1 MQFLNEKMNG
11 SRFNMKIGIRLLG
24 LLSLLFLQSVIA
36 EEASFT
42 ASVNKSRVAVGEQFQ
57 LSFTINTNA
66 SNFNAPDLNNF
77 IVYSGPNQSSSMQ
90 IINGS
95 VSQTIS
101 INYILAA
108 KSEGKYTIG
117 AGSIKVGSKVL
128 STKPIVLEVVKGSA
142 SQSQQG
148 GGSNARNNSNGA
160 YPEDVES
167 NIFMNATVSKSK
179 VYQGEQLL
187 VTFKVYTRLNIVD
200 NALSK
205 APSFNGFW
213 SEEVPN
219 PTRQSELHAE
229 VLDGIQYQVAEIKKT
244 ILIPQRSGSLT
255 IDPLEMEVVTRVK
268 SKSRNNNFF
277 DQFFGGGYQDVKLS
291 IASKPIKIEVMPL
304 PEKGRPENFNGAV
317 GQLNIEASIKN
328 NELKTDEGCNLTYT
342 ISGKGNLKLLEA
354 FKLKLP
360 ADIETYDPKISDKIS
375 VSIDGV
381 KGSRT
386 FDYLLIPRFA
396 GNFTIPALS
405 FSYFDPQK
413 GQYVILPSND
423 FQLKVAK
430 GQNSDG
436 MTISRGTEKE
446 DVKQLGNDIRYI
458 KTNLPLFVHK
468 HNALFGSSFFWI
480 LIVIPVILY
489 LLFLIWFRKY
499 KKETSDIQGTN
510 KRKANS
516 MAQKQLKL
524 AHEFLQKNEYN
535 AFFDEVFKAI
545 YGYLGNKLSLS
556 VADLNKDKIKSQLK
570 SKQVE
575 DKDVAQLLDLLEICE
590 FARFAPVKDDKKMRE
605 AYDKSV
611 ELISILES
619 KLKK

>member
-1 MQFLNEKMNG
+1 MRIILIKPMA
-11 SRFNMKIGIRLLG
+11 KIASALLL
-24 LLSLLFLQSVIA
+24 LLSLFLWHSAIA
-36 EEASFT
+36 QEASFT
-42 ASVNKSRVAVGEQFQ
+42 ASVSKNRVAVGEQFQ
-57 LSFTINTNA
+57 ISFTINTNA
-66 SNFNAPDLNNF
+66 SNFNAPDLSNF
-77 IVYSGPNQSSSMQ
+77 ITYSGPNQSSSMQ

-101 INYILAA
+101 MNYVLAA
-108 KSEGKYTIG
+108 KKEGKFTIG
-117 AGSIKVGSKVL
+117 AASIQVGNKL
-128 STKPIVLEVVKGSA
+128 LNTKPIAIEVVKGGQSA
-142 SQSQQG
+142 PQG
-148 GGSNARNNSNGA
+148 GGNNTAKGNNSA

-167 NIFMNATVSKSK
+167 NIFMRATVSKSK

-187 VTFKVYTRLNIVD
+187 VTYKVYTRLNIVD

-219 PTRQSELHAE
+219 PTRQSELHSE

-244 ILIPQRSGSLT
+244 ILIPQRAGTLN
-255 IDPLEMEVVTRVK
+255 IDPLEMEIVTRVK
-268 SKSRNNNFF
+268 SKSRNNSFF

-291 IASKPIKIEVMPL
+291 IASKPVKVEVMPL

-360 ADIETYDPKISDKIS
+360 ADIETYDPKITDKINVS
-375 VSIDGV
+375 VDGV

-386 FDYLLIPRFA
+386 FDYLLIPRYA
-396 GNFTIPALS
+396 GNYTIPALQ

-413 GQYVILPSND
+413 GQYITLPGND
-423 FQLKVAK
+423 LILKVAK
-430 GQNSDG
+430 GAGGDG
-436 MTISRGTEKE
+436 MSVSRATEKE

-458 KTNLPLFVHK
+458 KTNIPVFAQK
-468 HNALFGSSFFWI
+468 HNALFDSKLFWLLL
-480 LIVIPVILY
+480 LIPAILY
-489 LLFLIWFRKY
+489 VMFLIWFRKY
-499 KKETSDIQGTN
+499 KNENADEQGTK

-524 AHEFLQKNEYN
+524 ANDFLQKNDYN

-545 YGYLGNKLSLS
+545 YGYIANKLLISS
-556 VADLNKDKIKSQLK
+556 SDLNKEKIRSQLEAK
-570 SKQVE
+570 NIE
-575 DKDVAQLLDLLEICE
+575 TGTITQLLELLEVCE
-590 FARFAPVKDDKKMRE
+590 YARFAPVKDENKMKV

-611 ELISILES
+611 ELISILEN

>member
-1 MQFLNEKMNG
+1 
-11 SRFNMKIGIRLLG
+11 MKFIPIAKFEIKLTL
-24 LLSLLFLQSVIA
+24 LLSLLLWHVAQA
-36 EEASFT
+36 QEASFT
-42 ASVNKSRVAVGEQFQ
+42 ASVSKNRVVVGEQFQ
-57 LSFTINTNA
+57 VSFSINTNA

-77 IVYSGPNQSSSMQ
+77 ITYSGPNQSSSMQ

-101 INYILAA
+101 INYVLAA
-108 KSEGKYTIG
+108 KKEGKFTIG
-117 AGSIKVGSKVL
+117 AANIQVGNKL
-128 STKPIVLEVVKGSA
+128 LNTKPIVIEVVKGGA
-142 SQSQQG
+142 QAAPQG
-148 GGSNARNNSNGA
+148 GGNSAAKNNNSA

-167 NIFMNATVSKSK
+167 NIFMRATVSKNK

-187 VTFKVYTRLNIVD
+187 VTYKVYTRLNIVD

-219 PTRQSELHAE
+219 PTRQSELHSE
-229 VLDGIQYQVAEIKKT
+229 VLDGIQYQVAEIKRT
-244 ILIPQRSGSLT
+244 ILIPQRSGTLT
-255 IDPLEMEVVTRVK
+255 IDPLEMEIVTRVK

-291 IASKPIKIEVMPL
+291 IASKQVKVEVMPL
-304 PEKGRPENFNGAV
+304 PEKGKPENFNGAV
-317 GQLNIEASIKN
+317 GQLSIEASIKN

-360 ADIETYDPKISDKIS
+360 ADIETYDPKITDKINVS
-375 VSIDGV
+375 VDGV

-386 FDYLLIPRFA
+386 FDYLLIPRYA
-396 GNFTIPALS
+396 GNYTVPALP

-413 GQYVILPSND
+413 AQYVTLPGPD
-423 FQLKVAK
+423 FLLKVTK
-430 GQNSDG
+430 GAGGDG
-436 MTISRGTEKE
+436 MSVSRGTEKE
-446 DVKQLGNDIRYI
+446 DVKLLGNDIRYI
-458 KTNLPLFVHK
+458 KTNMPVFARK
-468 HNALFGSSFFWI
+468 QNALFGSDVFWVL
-480 LIVIPVILY
+480 LIIPAICY

-499 KKETSDIQGTN
+499 KKDYADEQGTK

-524 AHEFLQKNEYN
+524 ANDFLQKNEYN

-545 YGYLGNKLSLS
+545 YGYIANKLSLS
-556 VADLNKDKIKSQLK
+556 PSELNKEKIKSQLEAK
-570 SKQVE
+570 NIDSSTINQLVE
-575 DKDVAQLLDLLEICE
+575 LLEVCE
-590 FARFAPVKDDKKMRE
+590 FARFAPVKDGKKMKE

-611 ELISILES
+611 ELISLLES

>member
-1 MQFLNEKMNG
+1 
-11 SRFNMKIGIRLLG
+11 MKFIPIAKFEIKLML
-24 LLSLLFLQSVIA
+24 LLSLMLWHVAQA
-36 EEASFT
+36 QEAAFT
-42 ASVNKSRVAVGEQFQ
+42 ATVSKNRVVVGEQFQ
-57 LSFTINTNA
+57 VSFSINTNA
-66 SNFNAPDLNNF
+66 SNFNAPDLSNF
-77 IVYSGPNQSSSMQ
+77 ITYSGPNQSSSMQ

-101 INYILAA
+101 INYVLAA
-108 KSEGKYTIG
+108 KKEGKFTIG
-117 AGSIKVGSKVL
+117 AASIQVGNKL
-128 STKPIVLEVVKGSA
+128 LNTKPLAIEVGKGSGQA
-142 SQSQQG
+142 APQG
-148 GGSNARNNSNGA
+148 GGNNTAKNSNSA

-167 NIFMNATVSKSK
+167 NIFMRATVSKNK

-187 VTFKVYTRLNIVD
+187 VTYKVYTRLNIVD

-219 PTRQSELHAE
+219 PTRQSELHSE
-229 VLDGIQYQVAEIKKT
+229 VLDGIQYQVAEIKRT
-244 ILIPQRSGSLT
+244 ILIPQRSGTLT

-291 IASKPIKIEVMPL
+291 IASKQLKVEVMPL
-304 PEKGRPENFNGAV
+304 PEKGKPEQFNGAV
-317 GQLNIEASIKN
+317 GQLNIQASIKN

-360 ADIETYDPKISDKIS
+360 ADIETYDPKITDKIN
-375 VSIDGV
+375 VSADGV

-386 FDYLLIPRFA
+386 FDYLLIPRYA
-396 GNFTIPALS
+396 GNYTVPALP

-413 GQYVILPSND
+413 GQYVTLPGPE
-423 FQLKVAK
+423 FLLKVAK
-430 GQNSDG
+430 GAGGDG
-436 MTISRGTEKE
+436 MSVSRGTEKE
-446 DVKQLGNDIRYI
+446 DVKLLGNDIRYI
-458 KTNLPLFVHK
+458 KTNMPVFARK
-468 HNALFGSSFFWI
+468 QNALFSSDFFWLL
-480 LIVIPVILY
+480 LIIPAICYV
-489 LLFLIWFRKY
+489 LFLIWFRKY
-499 KKETSDIQGTN
+499 KKDYADELGTK

-524 AHEFLQKNEYN
+524 ANDFLQKNEYN

-545 YGYLGNKLSLS
+545 YGYIASKLSLS
-556 VADLNKDKIKSQLK
+556 PSELNKEKIKLQLEIK
-570 SKQVE
+570 SI
-575 DKDVAQLLDLLEICE
+575 DSNTITQLLELLEVCE
-590 FARFAPVKDDKKMRE
+590 FARFAPVKDGNKMKE

-611 ELISILES
+611 ELISILQS

>member
-1 MQFLNEKMNG
+1 M
-11 SRFNMKIGIRLLG
+11 
-24 LLSLLFLQSVIA
+24 LFLQVLFA

-42 ASVNKSRVAVGEQFQ
+42 ASVSKNRVVVGEQFQ

-66 SNFNAPDLNNF
+66 SNFTPPDLNNF
-77 IVYSGPNQSSSMQ
+77 ITYSGPNQSSSMQ

-95 VSQTIS
+95 VSQAIS

-108 KSEGKYTIG
+108 KNEGKFTIG
-117 AGSIKVGSKVL
+117 SANIKVGNRVL
-128 STKPIVLEVVKGSA
+128 NTKPIAIEVGKGS
-142 SQSQQG
+142 SQSQAQQG
-148 GGSNARNNSNGA
+148 NSNGRSNNGA

-167 NIFMNATVSKSK
+167 NIFMIASASKNK

-187 VTFKVYTRLNIVD
+187 VTYKVYTRLNIVD

-219 PTRQSELHAE
+219 PTRQTELHAE
-229 VLDGIQYQVAEIKKT
+229 VLDGIQYQVAEIKRT
-244 ILIPQRSGSLT
+244 ILIPQRSGNLT

-291 IASKPIKIEVMPL
+291 ISSKPLKIEVMPL
-304 PEKGRPENFNGAV
+304 PEKGRPENFSGAV

-328 NELKTDEGCNLTYT
+328 NELKTDESCNLTYT

-360 ADIETYDPKISDKIS
+360 ADIETYDPKISDKIN
-375 VSIDGV
+375 VSLDGV

-386 FDYLLIPRFA
+386 FEYLLIPRYA
-396 GNFTIPALS
+396 GNFTIPALE
-405 FSYFDPQK
+405 FTYFDPQK
-413 GQYVILPSND
+413 GQYVTLPGRD
-423 FQLKVAK
+423 FLLKVAK
-430 GQNSDG
+430 GQGGDG
-436 MTISRGTEKE
+436 MSISRGTEKE

-458 KTNLPLFVHK
+458 KTNLPLFVQQQ
-468 HNALFGSSFFWI
+468 NALFGSSFFWI
-480 LIVIPVILY
+480 LLLIPVLLY
-489 LLFLIWFRKY
+489 FVFLIWFRNY
-499 KKETSDIQGTN
+499 KKETADIKGVK

-524 AHEFLQKNEYN
+524 ANDYLQKNEYN

-545 YGYLGNKLSLS
+545 YGYIGNKLSLS
-556 VADLNKDKIKSQLK
+556 VAELNKDKIKTQLTLK
-570 SKQVE
+570 SVDE
-575 DKDVAQLLDLLEICE
+575 SVILQLLDLLEVCE
-590 FARFAPVKDDKKMRE
+590 FARFAPVKDDKKMKD
-605 AYDKSV
+605 AYDKSI
-611 ELISILES
+611 ELISVLEN

>member
-1 MQFLNEKMNG
+1 MKMKLLVKMTKDNWKLALILNFFLWQG
-11 SRFNMKIGIRLLG
+11 
-24 LLSLLFLQSVIA
+24 VIA
-36 EEASFT
+36 QEASFT
-42 ASVNKSRVAVGEQFQ
+42 ASVSKNKVAVGEQFQ
-57 LSFTINTNA
+57 VSFTINTNA
-66 SNFNAPDLNNF
+66 SNFNPPDLNNF
-77 IVYSGPNQSSSMQ
+77 ITYSGPNQSSSMQ
-90 IINGS
+90 IVNGS
-95 VSQTIS
+95 VSQNIS

-108 KSEGKYTIG
+108 KKEGKYSIG
-117 AGSIKVGSKVL
+117 SASIQVGNKL
-128 STKPIVLEVVKGSA
+128 LNTKPISIEVVKGNA
-142 SQSQQG
+142 QAQQG
-148 GGSNARNNSNGA
+148 GGTGGSRSNNSA

-167 NIFMNATVSKSK
+167 NIFMRATVSKNK

-244 ILIPQRSGSLT
+244 ILIPQRSGTLT
-255 IDPLEMEVVTRVK
+255 IEPLEMEVVTRVK
-268 SKSRNNNFF
+268 SKSRSNNFF

-291 IASKPIKIEVMPL
+291 IASKQVKIEVMPL

-328 NELKTDEGCNLTYT
+328 NELKTDEGCNLSYT

-360 ADIETYDPKISDKIS
+360 ADIETYDPKINDKIS
-375 VSIDGV
+375 VSVDGV

-386 FDYLLIPRFA
+386 FDYLLIPRYA
-396 GNFTIPALS
+396 GNYTIPPLQ

-413 GQYVILPSND
+413 GQYVSLPGPE
-423 FQLKVAK
+423 FTLKVAK
-430 GQNSDG
+430 GSGGDG
-436 MTISRGTEKE
+436 MSVSRGTEKE

-458 KTNLPLFVHK
+458 KTNMPLFIQK
-468 HNALFGSSFFWI
+468 QNSLFGSGIFWV
-480 LIVIPVILY
+480 LLVIPAILY

-499 KKETSDIQGTN
+499 KKDYADELGAK
-510 KRKANS
+510 KRKANAT
-516 MAQKQLKL
+516 AQKQLKL
-524 AHEFLQKNEYN
+524 ANDFLNKNEYN

-545 YGYLGNKLSLS
+545 YGYIGNKLSLS
-556 VADLNKDKIKSQLK
+556 ASELSKETIKTQLEV
-570 SKQVE
+570 KQIDSNIVQ
-575 DKDVAQLLDLLEICE
+575 QLLDLLELCE
-590 FARFAPVKDDKKMRE
+590 FARFAPVKDEKKMKD
-605 AYDKSV
+605 AYDNSV
-611 ELISILES
+611 ALISVLEN

>member
-1 MQFLNEKMNG
+1 MNMKLFTPKSKIILCLIALLGILLPQFL
-11 SRFNMKIGIRLLG
+11 FA
-24 LLSLLFLQSVIA
+24 Q
-36 EEASFT
+36 EASFT
-42 ASVNKSRVAVGEQFQ
+42 AGVSKNKLVVGEQFQ

-66 SNFNAPDLNNF
+66 SNFNAPDLNSF

-108 KSEGKYTIG
+108 KNEGKFTIG
-117 AGSIKVGSKVL
+117 AASIKVGNKVL
-128 STKPIVLEVVKGSA
+128 NTKPITIEVGKGNGQ

-148 GGSNARNNSNGA
+148 NSAASRSNNSG

-167 NIFMNATVSKSK
+167 NIFMIASVSKNK

-187 VTFKVYTRLNIVD
+187 VTYKVYTRLNIVD

-219 PTRQSELHAE
+219 PTRQSELHSE

-244 ILIPQRSGSLT
+244 ILIPQRSGTLT

-291 IASKPIKIEVMPL
+291 IGSKPVKIEVMPL

-360 ADIETYDPKISDKIS
+360 ADIETYDPKISDKITVS
-375 VSIDGV
+375 VDGV

-396 GNFTIPALS
+396 GNYTIPGLQ

-413 GQYVILPSND
+413 GQYISLPGND
-423 FQLKVAK
+423 FILKVAK
-430 GQNSDG
+430 GQGGDG
-436 MTISRGTEKE
+436 MSISRGTEKE

-458 KTNLPLFVHK
+458 KTNLPLFVPK
-468 HNALFGSSFFWI
+468 QNALFGSSFFWI
-480 LIVIPVILY
+480 LMVVPVVIY
-489 LLFLIWFRKY
+489 FLFLIWFRNY
-499 KKETSDIQGTN
+499 KKETSDVNGL
-510 KRKANS
+510 KRRKANS

-524 AHEFLQKNEYN
+524 ANEFLQKNDYN
-535 AFFDEVFKAI
+535 AFFDEVFKAL

-556 VADLNKDKIKSQLK
+556 VADLNKGKIESSLRAKE
-570 SKQVE
+570 VE
-575 DKDVAQLLDLLEICE
+575 ENVIIQLLELLELCE
-590 FARFAPVKDDKKMRE
+590 FARFAPVKNNEKMKD
-605 AYDKSV
+605 AYQKSA
-611 ELISILES
+611 ELISVLES

>member
-1 MQFLNEKMNG
+1 MKFIPIAKFEIKLMLLISFL
-11 SRFNMKIGIRLLG
+11 LCHVA
-24 LLSLLFLQSVIA
+24 QA
-36 EEASFT
+36 QEASFT
-42 ASVNKSRVAVGEQFQ
+42 ASVSKNKVVVGEQFQ
-57 LSFTINTNA
+57 VSFSINTNA
-66 SNFNAPDLNNF
+66 SNFNAPDFSSF
-77 IVYSGPNQSSSMQ
+77 ITYSGPNQSSSMQ

-101 INYILAA
+101 INYVLAA
-108 KSEGKYTIG
+108 KKEGKYTIG
-117 AGSIKVGSKVL
+117 AASIQVGNKL
-128 STKPIVLEVVKGSA
+128 LNTKPFAIEVGKGSA
-142 SQSQQG
+142 QASPQG
-148 GGSNARNNSNGA
+148 GNSNTAKSNNSA

-167 NIFMNATVSKSK
+167 NIFMRASVSKSK

-187 VTFKVYTRLNIVD
+187 VTYKVYTRLNIVD

-219 PTRQSELHAE
+219 PTRQSELHSE

-244 ILIPQRSGSLT
+244 ILIPQRSGTLS

-291 IASKPIKIEVMPL
+291 IASKQLKVEVMPL
-304 PEKGRPENFNGAV
+304 PEKGRPDNFNGAV

-328 NELKTDEGCNLTYT
+328 NELKTDEGCNVTYT

-360 ADIETYDPKISDKIS
+360 ADIETYDPKITDKIN

-386 FDYLLIPRFA
+386 FDYLLIPRYA
-396 GNFTIPALS
+396 GNYTIPALP

-413 GQYVILPSND
+413 GQYVTLPGPD
-423 FQLKVAK
+423 FLMKVSK
-430 GQNSDG
+430 GAGGDG
-436 MTISRGTEKE
+436 MSVSRGTEKE

-458 KTNLPLFVHK
+458 KTNMPLFVHK
-468 HNALFGSSFFWI
+468 QNALFGSHLFWV
-480 LIVIPVILY
+480 LLLVPAILY
-489 LLFLIWFRKY
+489 LIFLIWFRKY
-499 KKETSDIQGTN
+499 KKDYADAQGTK

-516 MAQKQLKL
+516 LAQKQLKL
-524 AHEFLQKNEYN
+524 ANDFKMKNEYN
-535 AFFDEVFKAI
+535 AFFEEVFKAI
-545 YGYLGNKLSLS
+545 YGYIANKLSLS
-556 VADLNKDKIKSQLK
+556 PSELNKEKIKEQLAAK
-570 SKQVE
+570 NIE
-575 DKDVAQLLDLLEICE
+575 LNTINQLLELLEACE
-590 FARFAPVKDDKKMRE
+590 FARFAPLKNGEKMKE

-611 ELISILES
+611 ELISVLES

>member
-1 MQFLNEKMNG
+1 MKFIPIAKIKM
-11 SRFNMKIGIRLLG
+11 KLTL
-24 LLSLLFLQSVIA
+24 LLSLLLWHVAQA
-36 EEASFT
+36 QEASFT
-42 ASVNKSRVAVGEQFQ
+42 SSVSKNRIVVGEQFQ
-57 LSFTINTNA
+57 LSFSINTNA
-66 SNFNAPDLNNF
+66 SNFNAPDLSNF
-77 IVYSGPNQSSSMQ
+77 VVYSGPNQSSSMQ

-101 INYILAA
+101 ISYVLAA
-108 KSEGKYTIG
+108 KKEGKFSIG
-117 AGSIKVGSKVL
+117 AANIQVGNKL
-128 STKPIVLEVVKGSA
+128 LNTKPITIEVGKGNG
-142 SQSQQG
+142 QSNQQG
-148 GGSNARNNSNGA
+148 SGNNAAKNSNSA

-167 NIFMNATVSKSK
+167 NIFMRATVSKSK

-187 VTFKVYTRLNIVD
+187 VTYKVYTRLNIVD

-219 PTRQSELHAE
+219 PTRQSELHSE

-244 ILIPQRSGSLT
+244 ILIPQRSGKLT

-268 SKSRNNNFF
+268 SKSKNNNFF

-291 IASKPIKIEVMPL
+291 IASKQIIVEVMPL
-304 PEKGRPENFNGAV
+304 PEKGKPENFNGAV
-317 GQLNIEASIKN
+317 GQLSIEASIKN

-360 ADIETYDPKISDKIS
+360 ADIETYDPKIIDKIN

-386 FDYLLIPRFA
+386 FDYLLIPRYA
-396 GNFTIPALS
+396 GNYTVPALP

-413 GQYVILPSND
+413 GQYVNLPGPD
-423 FQLKVAK
+423 FVLKVAK
-430 GQNSDG
+430 GAGGDA
-436 MTISRGTEKE
+436 MAISRGTEKE

-458 KTNLPLFVHK
+458 KTNTPIFTDK
-468 HNALFGSSFFWI
+468 QNALFGSEVFWVL
-480 LIVIPVILY
+480 LIIPAILY
-489 LLFLIWFRKY
+489 FLFFIWFRKY
-499 KKETSDIQGTN
+499 KKDYADTQGTK

-524 AHEFLQKNEYN
+524 ANEFLQKNEYN
-535 AFFDEVFKAI
+535 PFFDEVFKAI
-545 YGYLGNKLSLS
+545 YGYIANKLSLS
-556 VADLNKDKIKSQLK
+556 PADLNKDKIKTQLEAK
-570 SKQVE
+570 SI
-575 DKDVAQLLDLLEICE
+575 ASSTITQLLELIETCE
-590 FARFAPVKDDKKMRE
+590 FARFAPVKDDQKMKE
-605 AYDKSV
+605 AYEKSV
-611 ELISILES
+611 ELISILEN

>member
-1 MQFLNEKMNG
+1 MNMKLFTPKSKIILCLVAMLGIIQQQFL
-11 SRFNMKIGIRLLG
+11 L
-24 LLSLLFLQSVIA
+24 A

-42 ASVNKSRVAVGEQFQ
+42 AGVSKNKLVVGEQFQ

-66 SNFNAPDLNNF
+66 SNFNAPDLNSF

-108 KSEGKYTIG
+108 KNEGKFTIG
-117 AGSIKVGSKVL
+117 AASIKVGNKVL
-128 STKPIVLEVVKGSA
+128 NTKPITIEVGKGNG
-142 SQSQQG
+142 QSQAQQG
-148 GGSNARNNSNGA
+148 NSAASRSNNSG

-167 NIFMNATVSKSK
+167 NIFMIASVSKNK

-187 VTFKVYTRLNIVD
+187 VTYKVYTRLNIVD

-219 PTRQSELHAE
+219 PTRQSELHSE

-244 ILIPQRSGSLT
+244 ILIPQRSGTLT

-291 IASKPIKIEVMPL
+291 IGSKPVKIEVMPL

-360 ADIETYDPKISDKIS
+360 ADIETYDPKISDKINVS
-375 VSIDGV
+375 VDGV

-396 GNFTIPALS
+396 GNYTIPGLQ

-413 GQYVILPSND
+413 GQYITLPGND
-423 FQLKVAK
+423 FILKVAK
-430 GQNSDG
+430 GQGGDG
-436 MTISRGTEKE
+436 MSISRGTEKE

-458 KTNLPLFVHK
+458 KTNLPLFVPK
-468 HNALFGSSFFWI
+468 QNALFGSSFFWI
-480 LIVIPVILY
+480 LLVVPVLLY
-489 LLFLIWFRKY
+489 FIFLIWFRNY
-499 KKETSDIQGTN
+499 KKETSDEKGL
-510 KRKANS
+510 KRRKANS

-524 AHEFLQKNEYN
+524 ANEFLQKNDYN
-535 AFFDEVFKAI
+535 AFFDEVFKAL

-556 VADLNKDKIKSQLK
+556 VADLNKGKIESSLRAKE
-570 SKQVE
+570 VE
-575 DKDVAQLLDLLEICE
+575 ENVIIQLLELLELCE
-590 FARFAPVKDDKKMRE
+590 FARFAPVKDNEKMKD
-605 AYDKSV
+605 AYQKSA

>member
-1 MQFLNEKMNG
+1 
-11 SRFNMKIGIRLLG
+11 MKYIPIAKIKLKLML
-24 LLSLLFLQSVIA
+24 LLSLLLWHVAQA
-36 EEASFT
+36 QEASFT
-42 ASVNKSRVAVGEQFQ
+42 SSVSKNKVVVGEQFQ
-57 LSFTINTNA
+57 LSFSINTNA
-66 SNFNAPDLNNF
+66 SNFNAPDLSNF
-77 IVYSGPNQSSSMQ
+77 IVYSGPNHSSSMQ

-101 INYILAA
+101 INYVLAA
-108 KSEGKYTIG
+108 KKEGKLTIG
-117 AGSIKVGSKVL
+117 AASIQVGNKL
-128 STKPIVLEVVKGSA
+128 LNTKPIAVEVSKGNGQSA
-142 SQSQQG
+142 QQSG
-148 GGSNARNNSNGA
+148 GNNSSRNNNGA

-167 NIFMNATVSKSK
+167 NIFMRATVSKSK

-187 VTFKVYTRLNIVD
+187 VTYKVYTRLNIVD

-219 PTRQSELHAE
+219 PTRQSELHSE

-244 ILIPQRSGSLT
+244 ILIPQRSGTLT

-291 IASKPIKIEVMPL
+291 IASKQVKIEVMPL
-304 PEKGRPENFNGAV
+304 PEKGKPESFSGAV
-317 GQLNIEASIKN
+317 GQLSIEASIKN

-360 ADIETYDPKISDKIS
+360 ADIETYDPKITDKINVS
-375 VSIDGV
+375 VDGV

-386 FDYLLIPRFA
+386 FDYLLIPRYA
-396 GNFTIPALS
+396 GNYTVPALP

-413 GQYVILPSND
+413 GQYITLPGPD
-423 FQLKVAK
+423 FMLKVTK
-430 GQNSDG
+430 GAGGDG
-436 MTISRGTEKE
+436 MAVSRGTEKE

-458 KTNLPLFVHK
+458 KTNTPIFSNK
-468 HNALFGSSFFWI
+468 RNALFGSEVFWVLL
-480 LIVIPVILY
+480 LIPAIVY

-499 KKETSDIQGTN
+499 KKDNADELGTK

-516 MAQKQLKL
+516 TAQKQLKL
-524 AHEFLQKNEYN
+524 ANEFLQKNEYN

-545 YGYLGNKLSLS
+545 NGYIANKLALS
-556 VADLNKDKIKSQLK
+556 PADLNKDKIKSALGQK
-570 SKQVE
+570 SIDPTTVS
-575 DKDVAQLLDLLEICE
+575 QLLELIETCE
-590 FARFAPVKDDKKMRE
+590 FARFAPVKDDRRMKE
-605 AYDKSV
+605 AYDQSV
-611 ELISILES
+611 ELISTLEN
-619 KLKK
+619 KIKK

>member
-1 MQFLNEKMNG
+1 
-11 SRFNMKIGIRLLG
+11 MKLKPIAKFEIKLVL
-24 LLSLLFLQSVIA
+24 LLSLLLCNLAQA
-36 EEASFT
+36 QEASFT
-42 ASVNKSRVAVGEQFQ
+42 ASVSRNKVTVGEQFQ
-57 LSFTINTNA
+57 LSFTLNTNA
-66 SNFNAPDLNNF
+66 SNFNPPDLNNF
-77 IVYSGPNQSSSMQ
+77 IIYSGPNQSSSMQ

-101 INYILAA
+101 MNYVLAA
-108 KSEGKYTIG
+108 KKEGKITIG
-117 AGSIKVGSKVL
+117 SASIQVGNKL
-128 STKPIVLEVVKGSA
+128 LNTKPIVIEVSKSNGQSSAQGSGNSAAKG
-142 SQSQQG
+142 
-148 GGSNARNNSNGA
+148 NNGA

-167 NIFMNATVSKSK
+167 NIFMRATVSKNK

-187 VTFKVYTRLNIVD
+187 VTYKVYTRLNIVD

-219 PTRQSELHAE
+219 PTRQSELHSE

-244 ILIPQRSGSLT
+244 ILIPQRSGTLS

-291 IASKPIKIEVMPL
+291 IASKQVKVEVMPL
-304 PEKGRPENFNGAV
+304 PEKGKPENFNGAV

-328 NELKTDEGCNLTYT
+328 NEIKTDEGCNLTYT

-360 ADIETYDPKISDKIS
+360 ADIETYDPKVSDKITVS
-375 VSIDGV
+375 VDGV

-386 FDYLLIPRFA
+386 FDYLLIPRYA
-396 GNFTIPALS
+396 GNYTIPALP

-413 GQYVILPSND
+413 GQYVTLPGPD
-423 FQLKVAK
+423 FLLKVTK
-430 GQNSDG
+430 GAGGDG
-436 MTISRGTEKE
+436 MAVSRGTEKE
-446 DVKQLGNDIRYI
+446 DVKQLGNDIRFI
-458 KTNLPLFVHK
+458 KTNIPNFVQK
-468 HNALFGSSFFWI
+468 QNSLFGSEVFWVLLI
-480 LIVIPVILY
+480 LPAIVY

-499 KKETSDIQGTN
+499 KKDHSDLTLT
-510 KRKANS
+510 KKKKANS

-524 AHEFLQKNEYN
+524 ANDFLSKNEYN

-545 YGYLGNKLSLS
+545 YGYIASKLSIIP
-556 VADLNKDKIKSQLK
+556 AELNKDKIKSQLEIK
-570 SKQVE
+570 KVE
-575 DKDVAQLLDLLEICE
+575 THTIAQLIELLEVCE
-590 FARFAPVKDDKKMRE
+590 FARFSPEKDHKKMKD

-611 ELISILES
+611 ELISVLEN

>member
-1 MQFLNEKMNG
+1 MKFIPIAKFEIKLMLLISFL
-11 SRFNMKIGIRLLG
+11 LCHVA
-24 LLSLLFLQSVIA
+24 QA
-36 EEASFT
+36 QEASFT
-42 ASVNKSRVAVGEQFQ
+42 ASVSKNKVVVGEQFQ
-57 LSFTINTNA
+57 VSFSINTNA
-66 SNFNAPDLNNF
+66 SNFNAPDFSSF
-77 IVYSGPNQSSSMQ
+77 ITYSGPNQSSSMQ

-101 INYILAA
+101 INYVLAA
-108 KSEGKYTIG
+108 KKEGKYTIG
-117 AGSIKVGSKVL
+117 AASIQVGNKL
-128 STKPIVLEVVKGSA
+128 LNTKPFAIEVGKGSA
-142 SQSQQG
+142 QAAPQG
-148 GGSNARNNSNGA
+148 GNSNTAKSNNSA

-167 NIFMNATVSKSK
+167 NIFMRASVSKSK

-187 VTFKVYTRLNIVD
+187 VTYKVYTRLNIVD

-219 PTRQSELHAE
+219 PTRQSELHSE

-244 ILIPQRSGSLT
+244 ILIPQRSGTLS

-291 IASKPIKIEVMPL
+291 IASKQLKVEVMPL
-304 PEKGRPENFNGAV
+304 PEKGRPDNFNGAV

-328 NELKTDEGCNLTYT
+328 NELKTDEGCNVTYT

-360 ADIETYDPKISDKIS
+360 ADIETYDPKITDKIN

-386 FDYLLIPRFA
+386 FDYLLIPRYA
-396 GNFTIPALS
+396 GNYTIPALP

-413 GQYVILPSND
+413 GQYVTLPGPD
-423 FQLKVAK
+423 FLMKVSK
-430 GQNSDG
+430 GAGGDG
-436 MTISRGTEKE
+436 MSVSRGTEKE

-458 KTNLPLFVHK
+458 KTNMPLFVHK
-468 HNALFGSSFFWI
+468 QNALFGSHLFWV
-480 LIVIPVILY
+480 LLLVPAILY
-489 LLFLIWFRKY
+489 LIFLIWFRKY
-499 KKETSDIQGTN
+499 KKDYADALGTK

-516 MAQKQLKL
+516 LAQKQLKL
-524 AHEFLQKNEYN
+524 ANDFKMKNEYN
-535 AFFDEVFKAI
+535 AFFEEVFKAI
-545 YGYLGNKLSLS
+545 YGYIANKLSLS
-556 VADLNKDKIKSQLK
+556 PSELNKEKIKEQLAAK
-570 SKQVE
+570 NIE
-575 DKDVAQLLDLLEICE
+575 LNTINQLLELLEACE
-590 FARFAPVKDDKKMRE
+590 FARFAPLKNGEKMKE

-611 ELISILES
+611 ELISVLES